1 MEEELI
7 SSENSELVQ
16 SITERNVFQFKD
28 TKVNNCL
35 VEKGEISSDNDDDD
49 DTWNEEEGEG
59 ECRSHITDE
68 RTLKQAGYRDGQAEV
83 AEISRQKGF
92 DDGFKEGMIIG
103 KLIGAFIG
111 ELIGYLHELQSE
123 KVVDWEM
130 KKSVDDLINSLMY
143 RGSQE
148 KYSSAFLDQLL
159 PMIQLLPNQY
169 QEQYQAIRERS
180 QTKN

>member
-16 SITERNVFQFKD
+16 SITERNVFQFQE
-28 TKVNNCL
+28 TKVNNRL
-35 VEKGEISSDNDDDD
+35 IEKGEISDDDD
-49 DTWNEEEGEG
+49 DDIWNEEEGEG
-59 ECRSHITDE
+59 EFRSHITEE

-148 KYSSAFLDQLL
+148 KYSSAFLNQLL
-159 PMIQLLPNQY
+159 PMIQRLPSQY

>member
-7 SSENSELVQ
+7 SSENSEFVQ
-16 SITERNVFQFKD
+16 GIREQHVFQFKESQVD
-28 TKVNNCL
+28 LLDGKREV
-35 VEKGEISSDNDDDD
+35 SDDDD
-49 DTWNEEEGEG
+49 DDIWNEEAGDGEF
-59 ECRSHITDE
+59 RSHITEE
-68 RTLKQAGYRDGQAEV
+68 RTLRQAGYRDGQAEV

-92 DDGFKEGMIIG
+92 DDGFKEGMITG

-111 ELIGYLHELQSE
+111 ELIGYLHELQNE

-159 PMIQLLPNQY
+159 LTIQRLPSQY
-169 QEQYQAIRERS
+169 QEQYQAIRERA